1 MPFNAALSGL
11 KASSS
16 QLKVVGNNISNAG
29 TIGFRRSRTL
39 FSDVYAASALGT
51 SSNAIGAGTKLGAV
65 RQEFTQ
71 GAINAAD
78 SNLDLAINGNG
89 FFRMDDGGSTIY
101 TRAGAFRLD
110 KDGFITNSNL
120 QKLTGFQADS
130 SGNITGALGTL
141 KIENSNLAPQKSAT
155 VTAKLN
161 LDASAKPP
169 TTVFT
174 TGFTP
179 ANPPSATSYNNSTS
193 TTVYDSLGNSHNLTS
208 YFVKDPAERTWR
220 VYLGMDGTDI
230 TPTAAAVPGG
240 ATPASYASGSL
251 ARPFTVVFNSSGA
264 LVANNTAA
272 PPQYY
277 GSLPVDTAAV
287 AATNSGTLAAV
298 NIGDVT
304 LNGIP
309 IDPPLSTMD
318 TVSTTDALSSSK
330 AIAASINAKTAEHGV
345 TATANAT
352 TFDMGD
358 VSGTGGAATLT
369 AGELTINGTQIVA
382 AAGDVENAAEFAAAI
397 NVFQAQTGV
406 VATNP
411 AGDQIILTAADGRN
425 IQLVTNGVGGGVSTA
440 NFNMNGAA
448 ALDRVQKGTIS
459 LNTSNNLGITVG
471 GAAPGDIGLTTG
483 PLRGIIQTNSD
494 VISVSNWDPATGAES
509 PQSIALNLTGTT
521 NFSAPFSITT
531 LTQDGYGVGRLTSVD
546 VDQEG
551 LITARYGNGQSQSLG
566 QVAIATFNSPEGL
579 QPQGDS
585 TWTETSRSGT
595 ALVGA
600 PGTSNAGLITSG
612 SLEDS
617 NVSLTD
623 ELVEL
628 IVAQRNFQANA
639 QTIKTADAV
648 TQTVINIRG

>member
-11 KASSS
+11 KGSAS

-51 SSNAIGAGTKLGAV
+51 SSNAIGAGTKLNAV

-89 FFRMDDGGSTIY
+89 FFRMDDNGSTVY

-120 QKLTGFQADS
+120 QKVTGFQADS

-141 KIENSNLAPQKSAT
+141 KIENSNLAPLKSGT

-169 TTVFT
+169 TTAFVP
-174 TGFTP
+174 GFTP
-179 ANPPSATSYNNSTS
+179 NSPPPATSYNNSTS

-208 YFVKDPAERTWR
+208 YFVKDSSERTWR

-240 ATPASYASGSL
+240 ATPASYPSGSL
-251 ARPFTVVFNSSGA
+251 ARPFTLVFNSSGG
-264 LVANNTAA
+264 LVANNNAT

-277 GSLPVDTAAV
+277 GALPVDTTATPT
-287 AATNSGTLAAV
+287 TNSGTLAAL
-298 NIGDVT
+298 NIGDLT

-318 TVSTTDALSSSK
+318 TVSTTDALSSGK
-330 AIAASINAKTAEHGV
+330 ALAATINAKSAEHGI
-345 TATANAT
+345 TATSNAT

-358 VSGTGGAATLT
+358 VSGMALGTDLT
-369 AGELTINGTQIVA
+369 AGELTINGVQILA
-382 AAGDVENAAEFAAAI
+382 AAGDLESAAEVMAAI
-397 NVFQAQTGV
+397 NVFQSQTGV

-411 AGDQIILTAADGRN
+411 AGDQIVLTAADGRN
-425 IQLVTNGVGGGVSTA
+425 IQIVTNGASTLTSA
-440 NFNMNGAA
+440 NFNMTGGGGG
-448 ALDRVQKGTIS
+448 LDRVTKSTVS

-471 GAAPGDIGLTTG
+471 GAAPGDAGLSTG

-494 VISVSNWDPATGAES
+494 IINVSNWDPATGADT
-509 PQSIALNLTGTT
+509 PQSIGLDLTGTT

-617 NVSLTD
+617 NVNLTD